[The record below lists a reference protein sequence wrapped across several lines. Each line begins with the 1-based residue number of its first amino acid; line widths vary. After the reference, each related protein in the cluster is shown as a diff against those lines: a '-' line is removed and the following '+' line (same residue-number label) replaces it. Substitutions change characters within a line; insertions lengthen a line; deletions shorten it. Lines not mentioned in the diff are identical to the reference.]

1 MTESVSER
9 IARHEGFRSH
19 VYQDAKGFLSIGY
32 GTTVGRIVRSGP
44 KNRPLPS
51 PTAGLIFLPEGVG
64 ITQSQ
69 ARGMVWERVTIIRGQ
84 LSNESGWWDHS
95 KIRRDVLV
103 EMAYQLGVKGC
114 LNFKRMW
121 LALEAED
128 YEIAAEEMLDSMWAK
143 QTPERAEEL
152 AGIMR
157 AGTAEEASP

>member
-1 MTESVSER
+1 MSESVSER

-32 GTTVGRIVRSGP
+32 GTTVGRVGFMP
-44 KNRPLPS
+44 GDS
-51 PTAGLIFLPEGVG
+51 PRALMFRDEGVG

-114 LNFKRMW
+114 LNFQLMW
-121 LALEAED
+121 AALD
-128 YEIAAEEMLDSMWAK
+128 VSKYETAAAEMLDSRWAK

-152 AGIMR
+152 AGIMH
-157 AGTAEEASP
+157 AGTAEEPYG